1 MENGAAGFGRSPSLY
16 DTVNYLGRRPHHRAR
31 LQAPGIPL
39 VTIHGCFIYLGRELT
54 DREFNGVI
62 DKALREGEGMFP
74 SVKVVAFSS
83 EAAAAP
89 SITAQQAEEILQRF
103 APERLK
109 KKPGPKQLVE
119 VD

>member
-1 MENGAAGFGRSPSLY
+1 MTRLIIWVGGRTIVHGFK
-16 DTVNYLGRRPHHRAR
+16 RRGF
-31 LQAPGIPL
+31 LWSQS
-39 VTIHGCFIYLGRELT
+39 HGCFIYLGRELT